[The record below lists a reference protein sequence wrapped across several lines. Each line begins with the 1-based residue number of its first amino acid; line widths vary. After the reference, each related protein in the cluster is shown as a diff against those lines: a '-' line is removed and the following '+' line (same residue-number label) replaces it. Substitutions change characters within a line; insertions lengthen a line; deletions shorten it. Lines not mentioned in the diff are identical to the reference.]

1 MKSILGGCGVN
12 TVVLVVLVVVL
23 YCSRMF
29 QHLALISLQTEAR
42 NYSDFSISHILPR
55 REIRDDRL
63 VIQQI

>member
-1 MKSILGGCGVN
+1 M
-12 TVVLVVLVVVL
+12 VVVVVVVL

-29 QHLALISLQTEAR
+29 QHLALISLHTEAR

-63 VIQQI
+63 VSRQI